1 MAVELEFN
9 EAGFAGHQALV
20 HLSLLDLESVSL
32 VCVNLDNY
40 SMHHFLISKLS
51 C

>member
-1 MAVELEFN
+1 MAVELDFN
-9 EAGFAGHQALV
+9 EAGFSGHQTLV
-20 HLSLLDLESVSL
+20 HLSLLDRESVSL
-32 VCVNLDNY
+32 VCVNLDNF

>member
-1 MAVELEFN
+1 MEIELEFN
-9 EAGFAGHQALV
+9 EAGFAGHQTLV
-20 HLSLLDLESVSL
+20 HLSLLEIESVSL
-32 VCVNLDNY
+32 VCVNLDNF